1 MDEIP
6 FVPSLAPA
14 TLGHPWPSVA
24 PVPSLALAT
33 LGHPWP
39 SPIFTALDLQFARF
53 MVKQS
58 GLTGM
63 AADRFA
69 LLIKRLSASLTAGH
83 SCLPLTSEEEQDLR
97 RSSLVSADITTPL
110 PPSLAPTALGRPWP
124 SPLVLWH
131 GRLYLQ
137 RYFRY
142 ELRLAEQLKGL
153 AAIHLEPTSLQAE
166 LTACFGPE
174 QDNLQRQAA
183 EMALQRPLALI
194 SGGPGTGKTSTVARI
209 LGLLLLTLGPELQ
222 IALAAP
228 TGKAAMRLRESI
240 SASLATLPFSPSIK
254 EKIPTSAST
263 LHRLLGVRHHSPHFR
278 HHHANPLPWDVVVVD
293 EASMIDLAMMSKL
306 VDALKPGARL
316 ILLGDKDQLASVESG
331 AVLADCVQA
340 LPDNTVTLQKSYRF
354 NPEISAFARAVN
366 TNESAAAWSML
377 VSDPPEMATN
387 RSVQLLQEP
396 LADFIV
402 ARYIRYMEKV
412 AALPGDSSRQ
422 EDDIRQLFDGLNQF
436 RVLCATRHGAK
447 GALTIN
453 RQVEQRL
460 RAGNS
465 PCQPDGRSCA
475 IPGTRDTG
483 TGKRSEAKTP
493 ALSGGR
499 SSSIHGASD
508 TGPSL
513 AGDWYPGRPVMI
525 LTNDYGLNLFNGDIG
540 ICLPDISTPGT
551 FQVWFEREDGSL
563 KGYQPYRLPTC
574 ETVFAMT
581 IHKSQGSEFG
591 EVLVVLP
598 ASDSPLLTRELIYT
612 AVTRARNRVLIAS
625 DQNIFTAAIQRTI
638 SRSGGL
644 HEMLTHSAG

>member
-1 MDEIP
+1 
-6 FVPSLAPA
+6 
-14 TLGHPWPSVA
+14 
-24 PVPSLALAT
+24 
-33 LGHPWP
+33 
-39 SPIFTALDLQFARF
+39 
-53 MVKQS
+53 MVRQS

-69 LLIKRLSASLTAGH
+69 LLIKRLSASLAAGH
-83 SCLPLTSEEEQDLR
+83 SCLPLTSEEGQELR
-97 RSSLVSADITTPL
+97 GSDLVSADIATPL
-110 PPSLAPTALGRPWP
+110 PPVASVPSLAPTTLGHPWPSSLTPTALGRPWP

-137 RYFRY
+137 RYYRY
-142 ELRLAEQLKGL
+142 ELRLAEQLKAL
-153 AAIHLEPTSLQAE
+153 AQLEAPLPGHGAPMPCGRSCAIPGASGTGASMPCDYQTE
-166 LTACFGPE
+166 LDACFGKNPE
-174 QDNLQRQAA
+174 TNVETDWQRQAA
-183 EMALQRPLALI
+183 EIALQRPLALI
-194 SGGPGTGKTSTVARI
+194 SGGPGTGKTRTVARI
-209 LGLLLLTLGPELQ
+209 LGLLLLALGPDLQ

-263 LHRLLGVRHHSPHFR
+263 LHRLLGVRRHSPHFR

-293 EASMIDLAMMSKL
+293 EASMVDLAMMSKL

-331 AVLADCVQA
+331 AVLADCIQA

-354 NPEISAFARAVN
+354 NPEISAFAQAVN

-377 VSDPPEMATN
+377 VSDPPDTTTN
-387 RSVQLLQEP
+387 KSVQLLQEP
-396 LADFIV
+396 LSDFIV

-412 AALPGDSSRQ
+412 AALPGDSSRL
-422 EDDIRQLFDGLNQF
+422 EDDIRQLFDGLNRF

-447 GALTIN
+447 GVETIN

-460 RAGNS
+460 TAGNS

-483 TGKRSEAKTP
+483 TS
-493 ALSGGR
+493 LSGG
-499 SSSIHGASD
+499 
-508 TGPSL
+508 
-513 AGDWYPGRPVMI
+513 WYPGRPVMI

-540 ICLPDISTPGT
+540 ICLPDISTPGA
-551 FQVWFEREDGSL
+551 FQVWFAREDGSL

-581 IHKSQGSEFG
+581 IHKSQGSEFE

-612 AVTRARNRVLIAS
+612 AVTRARARVLIAS

-638 SRSGGL
+638 SRSSGL
-644 HEMLTHSAG
+644 HEMLTRSAG

>member
-1 MDEIP
+1 MEDQQMDEVAP
-6 FVPSLAPA
+6 VPSLAPA

-24 PVPSLALAT
+24 PVPSLAPAT

-39 SPIFTALDLQFARF
+39 SLLFTPLDDQFARF
-53 MVKQS
+53 LTRQS
-58 GLTGM
+58 GLTGVV
-63 AADRFA
+63 ADRLS
-69 LLIKRLSASLTAGH
+69 LLIKRLSGALAAGH
-83 SCLPLTSEEEQDLR
+83 SCLPLTSAEEQELLGCGDI
-97 RSSLVSADITTPL
+97 VSADITT
-110 PPSLAPTALGRPWP
+110 
-124 SPLVLWH
+124 PLVLWH

-137 RYFRY
+137 RYYRY
-142 ELRLAEQLKGL
+142 ELRLADQLKAL
-153 AAIHLEPTSLQAE
+153 ALIQGTIPDRSCDYQAE
-166 LTACFGPE
+166 LNACFGMRPE
-174 QDNLQRQAA
+174 TDTETDWQRQAA
-183 EMALQRPLALI
+183 DMALQRPLALI

-209 LGLLLLTLGPELQ
+209 LGLLLLTLGPGLQ

-240 SASLATLPFSPSIK
+240 AASLATLPFSPSIK
-254 EKIPTSAST
+254 EKIPTNAST

-293 EASMIDLAMMSKL
+293 EASMVDLAMMSKL
-306 VDALKPGARL
+306 VNALKPGSRL

-331 AVLADCVQA
+331 AVLADCIQA

-354 NPEISAFARAVN
+354 NPEISAFAQAVN
-366 TNESAAAWSML
+366 NNESAAAWSML
-377 VSDPPEMATN
+377 VSDPPDTATN
-387 RSVQLLQEP
+387 KSVQLLQEP

-422 EDDIRQLFDGLNQF
+422 EDDIRQLFASLNQF

-465 PCQPDGRSCA
+465 PCQPD
-475 IPGTRDTG
+475 T
-483 TGKRSEAKTP
+483 
-493 ALSGGR
+493 
-499 SSSIHGASD
+499 
-508 TGPSL
+508 
-513 AGDWYPGRPVMI
+513 WYPGRPVMI

-540 ICLPDISTPGT
+540 ICLPDPSAPGA
-551 FQVWFEREDGSL
+551 FQVWFECEDGSL
-563 KGYQPYRLPTC
+563 KGYPPYRLPSC

-598 ASDSPLLTRELIYT
+598 TADSPLLTRELIYT
-612 AVTRARNRVLIAS
+612 AVTRARTRVLVAS
-625 DQNIFTAAIQRTI
+625 DQNIFNAAVQRTI
-638 SRSGGL
+638 SRSSGL
-644 HEMLTHSAG
+644 QEMLIRSAD

>member
-1 MDEIP
+1 
-6 FVPSLAPA
+6 
-14 TLGHPWPSVA
+14 
-24 PVPSLALAT
+24 
-33 LGHPWP
+33 
-39 SPIFTALDLQFARF
+39 

-377 VSDPPEMATN
+377 VSDPPDTATN
-387 RSVQLLQEP
+387 KSVQLLQEP
-396 LADFIV
+396 LSDFIV

-412 AALPGDSSRQ
+412 AALLSNSSRQ
-422 EDDIRQLFDGLNQF
+422 EDDIRQLFDGLNRF
-436 RVLCATRHGAK
+436 RVLCATKHGAK
-447 GALTIN
+447 GVEILN

-460 RAGNS
+460 TAGNS
-465 PCQPDGRSCA
+465 PYQPDN
-475 IPGTRDTG
+475 
-483 TGKRSEAKTP
+483 
-493 ALSGGR
+493 
-499 SSSIHGASD
+499 
-508 TGPSL
+508 
-513 AGDWYPGRPVMI
+513 WYPGRPVMI

-540 ICLPDISTPGT
+540 ICLPDISTPGA

-625 DQNIFTAAIQRTI
+625 DQTIFTAAIQRTI
-638 SRSGGL
+638 SRSSGL
-644 HEMLTHSAG
+644 QEMLTRSAG